1 LNTLFWILAALL
13 VLLALLLLLP
23 PLLKKRD
30 VLAEDDHQQR
40 NISIARQRLAELN
53 RQQQN
58 GELSQSLFDEQYLEL
73 QLMLNDDLQTA
84 AEQPRPMTGQGRWV
98 AALVGLLLPLLSI
111 ALYAQLGDL
120 NAVDKIEQQQADK
133 QSVAKVDALIIKLKE
148 HLQQQ
153 PEDLEGWTMLGRSYS
168 YLQQYQNAADIYAQ
182 LYRRKPDDAEIIL
195 QYANNLGMARN
206 GDMTG
211 EPAQLIFKAVQL
223 APDNA
228 NILWLAGLAKAEE
241 GSSREAAA
249 YWQKLAGLLPANS
262 EALQQVQK
270 MLKSL
275 DVDADNSSRPAA
287 EKVDINIQAA
297 IEPTLKAKMDPQAT
311 VFIYAQAVNG
321 PKMPLA
327 IVRKTLSDLPAKVV
341 LNDSMAMQGATRL
354 SEHQTLKIIAR
365 VSRSGD
371 AMPQAGDLI
380 GSTEITQPFAQQLVN
395 VLINQEVK

>member
-1 LNTLFWILAALL
+1 MNTLFWILAALL

>member
-1 LNTLFWILAALL
+1 MNTLFWILAALL

-120 NAVDKIEQQQADK
+120 NAVDKIDQQQADK

>member
-1 LNTLFWILAALL
+1 MNTLFWILAALL

-58 GELSQSLFDEQYLEL
+58 GELSQALFDEQYLEL

-84 AEQPRPMTGQGRWV
+84 AEQPRPVTGQGRWV
-98 AALVGLLLPLLSI
+98 AALVGLFLPLVSI

-133 QSVAKVDALIIKLKE
+133 QSVAKVEALIVKLKE

-153 PEDLEGWTMLGRSYS
+153 PEDLEGWIMLGRSYS

-249 YWQKLAGLLPANS
+249 YWQKLAGLLPADS

-287 EKVDINIQAA
+287 ETVDINIQAA

-327 IVRKTLSDLPAKVV
+327 IVRKTLSDLPVKVV
-341 LNDSMAMQGATRL
+341 LNDNMAMQGSTRL
-354 SEHQTLKIIAR
+354 GEHQKLKIIAR
-365 VSRSGD
+365 VSRSGN
-371 AMPQAGDLI
+371 AMPQVGDLI
-380 GSTEITQPFAQQLVN
+380 GSTEITQPFAKQLVN